1 MTGRRIVQIMYSE
14 KRRALL
20 VFKS

>member
-1 MTGRRIVQIMYSE
+1 MTGRRIAQIMYSE